1 MFKEFFNWNDNYL
14 DNNKKNFEKYDYFL
28 IYGHQ
33 DNVRDFIN
41 NKIIKKELKIIQ
53 EINNFILAGKN

>member
-1 MFKEFFNWNDNYL
+1 MFKNVFNWQDNYL

-33 DNVRDFIN
+33 
-41 NKIIKKELKIIQ
+41 NKIRDYINYKVNNNELKIVK
-53 EINNFILAGKN
+53 EVNNFILAGKN